1 MEDIIRNPHVP
12 ITQLQQLSAEVNSTP
27 PHPHPQRLYNFNQ
40 ISKIPEINVDQRRGF
55 NFYFS
60 HRTLCLS
67 EMMTCPRID
76 ACQKKEYMPGLRTEA
91 RTYLHMV

>member
-1 MEDIIRNPHVP
+1 MYQSPNFNNY
-12 ITQLQQLSAEVNSTP
+12 QLKSIP
-27 PHPHPQRLYNFNQ
+27 PHPTPTPTPEDFNQ